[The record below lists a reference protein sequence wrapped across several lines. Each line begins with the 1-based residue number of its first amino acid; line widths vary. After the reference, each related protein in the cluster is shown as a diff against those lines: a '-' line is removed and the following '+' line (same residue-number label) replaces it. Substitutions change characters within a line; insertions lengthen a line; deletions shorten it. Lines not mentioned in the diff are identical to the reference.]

1 MSFAERKFTPLPLI
15 PATQSALS
23 ACCAFAPRPDES
35 IKKCDVGEQSS
46 KCQKPKP
53 PSVPGS
59 VEPASPIGPPPKPA
73 FPLPPVLDLPPIP
86 VPPVLPLPP
95 IPVPPVLPL
104 PPTPVP
110 PVLPLPAA
118 PEPALPAL
126 PPDPVLPID
135 VPPPLPTEPLTFAP
149 DDSWA

>member
-73 FPLPPVLDLPPIP
+73 FPLPPVLDLPPTP

-95 IPVPPVLPL
+95 
-104 PPTPVP
+104 
-110 PVLPLPAA
+110 A

-135 VPPPLPTEPLTFAP
+135 VAPPLPTEPLTFAP
-149 DDSWA
+149 DASWT